1 MKFIGIS
8 NSQISKTRY
17 HFQAAKVIE
26 NPARNNNRKK
36 KKIPKHPF
44 SLEHRPPMCSPSRFF
59 PASRF
64 SSLPPPVVPC
74 RKGITERIAAHGEI
88 SIRRYRL
95 ANNANR
101 PTGVGRRLIASHCTR
116 RIVFAVV
123 YRELPPW
130 ALLSLIKWL
139 IWARKIW
146 SALRFDISPSPSF
159 RLPFT
164 QFSLPLYAA
173 AY

>member
-1 MKFIGIS
+1 MSTIIKSMGI
-8 NSQISKTRY
+8 
-17 HFQAAKVIE
+17 FQFPNI
-26 NPARNNNRKK
+26 RNAVSFLSRESNRKPDNNSRKGK
-36 KKIPKHPF
+36 KSSETSIFFRTPT
-44 SLEHRPPMCSPSRFF
+44 PMCSPSRFF

-64 SSLPPPVVPC
+64 STPSPPPC
-74 RKGITERIAAHGEI
+74 RKGITAAERIAARGEI

-101 PTGVGRRLIASHCTR
+101 PTGVRGRKGRRLIASHCTR

-146 SALRFDISPSPSF
+146 SALRFDISSPSS
-159 RLPFT
+159 LPFP
-164 QFSLPLYAA
+164 LP
-173 AY
+173 